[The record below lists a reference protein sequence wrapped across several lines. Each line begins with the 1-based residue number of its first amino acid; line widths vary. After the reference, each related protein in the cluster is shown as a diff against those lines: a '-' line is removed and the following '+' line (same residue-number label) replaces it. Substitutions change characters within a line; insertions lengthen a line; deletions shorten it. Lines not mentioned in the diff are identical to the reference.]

1 MRKIKKINYTKN
13 NKKNINFKDENI
25 FSDLNFQKQIND
37 MNKKLDEYNLL
48 VLNLFSSL
56 KSNQNTNKKSNN
68 NNKNTIDLNS
78 EKTLNKSDEKHK
90 KYKNLIPIY
99 DANNKF
105 TGYYRDI
112 NYNYD
117 STKIK
122 DLQNEIL
129 NIKQQRIKDK
139 NELINK
145 LNEIKDI
152 KEILINEMNNIESYN
167 SQNYLRDFQHY
178 NFDNEMYKI
187 NNPYRVIKSNL
198 FGNKYID
205 DYYPKVLRRNNPG
218 NYYPKYLN
226 QNNLNINYLNH
237 SHSLKQLPS
246 FFNNQLNGSIILKDY
261 NKNNSILPN
270 INSSNQIL
278 NNSNL
283 LNYEKIQNII
293 NNNKSMMK
301 FTKNNDNSKNIINS
315 YNKAKKFMRFS
326 ELNN

>member
-1 MRKIKKINYTKN
+1 
-13 NKKNINFKDENI
+13 
-25 FSDLNFQKQIND
+25 
-37 MNKKLDEYNLL
+37 
-48 VLNLFSSL
+48 
-56 KSNQNTNKKSNN
+56 
-68 NNKNTIDLNS
+68 
-78 EKTLNKSDEKHK
+78 
-90 KYKNLIPIY
+90 
-99 DANNKF
+99 
-105 TGYYRDI
+105 
-112 NYNYD
+112 
-117 STKIK
+117 
-122 DLQNEIL
+122 
-129 NIKQQRIKDK
+129 
-139 NELINK
+139 
-145 LNEIKDI
+145 
-152 KEILINEMNNIESYN
+152 MNNIESYN